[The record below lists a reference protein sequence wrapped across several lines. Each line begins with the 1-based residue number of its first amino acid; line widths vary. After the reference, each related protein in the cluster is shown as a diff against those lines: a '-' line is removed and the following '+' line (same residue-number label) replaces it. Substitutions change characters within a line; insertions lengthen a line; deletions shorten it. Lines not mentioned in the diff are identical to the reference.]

1 MVQVNGLTDALTE
14 VDNFKDS
21 AVSEINHALD
31 TLSDI
36 DFTVNSEEDV
46 QYIES
51 EVKSAMDALKEALS
65 TLES

>member
-14 VDNFKDS
+14 VENFKDS
-21 AVSEINHALD
+21 AVSNINSAIDL
-31 TLSDI
+31 LSDI

-51 EVKSAMDALKEALS
+51 EVKSAIDNLKEALS
-65 TLES
+65 TLET

>member
-1 MVQVNGLTDALTE
+1 MVQVNGLTDALSE

-21 AVSEINHALD
+21 AVSDINTAIDL
-31 TLSDI
+31 LSDI

-51 EVKSAMDALKEALS
+51 EVKSAIDSLKEALN